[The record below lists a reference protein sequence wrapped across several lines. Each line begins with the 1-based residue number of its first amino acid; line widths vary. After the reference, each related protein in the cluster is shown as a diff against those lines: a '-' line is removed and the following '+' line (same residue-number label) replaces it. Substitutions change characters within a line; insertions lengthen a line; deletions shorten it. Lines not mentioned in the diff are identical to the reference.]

1 MTAKEKV
8 DRIKLIKQ
16 LDVLQEELNK
26 KYETEG
32 LTDEILEK
40 QLHINEVRY
49 KENIPDPTE
58 TIHKQYVQ

>member
-1 MTAKEKV
+1 METKEKV

-16 LDVLQEELNK
+16 LDTLQEELNK

-40 QLHINEVRY
+40 QLHINEVRH
-49 KENIPDPTE
+49 KENIPDTNE